1 MKMKS
6 SVDAKAFSKALDQV
20 SKVLKKSVLPI
31 LGEVSVLFLE
41 NKCVLTATD
50 LETWITTEIP
60 ACGDTFS
67 FVFSRTKDV
76 ARACRLFE
84 GDLII
89 ELTETGR
96 ERERSLLTTLRS
108 GSRVAEFAAMLPEDY
123 PVLSPITAETA
134 VTLNASE
141 LYTRIERVRYA
152 TQKPSPNCA
161 RVDLTCV
168 QFEKDRIF
176 ALDGYRAACDTS
188 EKQIFPKPF
197 MTSGKALSHL
207 KMFGSREVS
216 VRYGKNRVQV
226 TDGISSLYLRMAEAP
241 VYQLDNAVPKSYRE
255 EFYIRPKDFLRELD
269 YLKKIAVGEKV
280 IAVRFRGDQLFV
292 SASSGTYSSHI
303 KLDGTNDTTVG
314 FDLRYME
321 DALQQFKDETW
332 VKMKV
337 SSETS
342 PFILEAAERGDF
354 AMVLPFRLKK
364 EVLAA

>member
-1 MKMKS
+1 MRMKS

-41 NKCVLTATD
+41 NKCILTATD

-60 ACGDTFS
+60 ARGDTFA

-84 GDLII
+84 GNLTI
-89 ELTETGR
+89 EVTETGR
-96 ERERSLLTTLRS
+96 ERERSLLTTLRC
-108 GSRVAEFAAMLPEDY
+108 GSRAGEFAALLPEDY

-134 VTLNASE
+134 VTMNAAE
-141 LYTRIERVRYA
+141 LFTRVERVRYA
-152 TQKPSPNCA
+152 AKKPSPNCA
-161 RVDLTCV
+161 RVDITCV
-168 QFEKDRIF
+168 QFDGKRIF
-176 ALDGYRAACDTS
+176 ALDGYRVACDAS
-188 EKQIFPKPF
+188 EAQIFPKPF
-197 MTSGKALSHL
+197 MTSGEALSHL
-207 KMFGSREVS
+207 KMFGSNEVS
-216 VRYGKNRVQV
+216 IRYGKNRIQV
-226 TDGISSLYLRMAEAP
+226 TDGTSSLYLRMADAQIF
-241 VYQLDNAVPKSYRE
+241 QLDNAVPKSYRE
-255 EFYIRPKDFLRELD
+255 AFHIRPKDFLRELD

-292 SASSGTYSSHI
+292 SAASGTYSTHI
-303 KLDGTNDTTVG
+303 ELDGTNDTTFG
-314 FDLRYME
+314 FDLSYME
-321 DALQQFKDETW
+321 DALRQFKDEPW

-337 SSETS
+337 SSEVS
-342 PFILEAAERGDF
+342 PFILEAEGRGDF